1 MRQIYRRQIGRKL
14 VASPSKPQYIV
25 FQEVFGTFLDESS
38 FINTVRGVYQF
49 ATTMLRPWRHQVGAH
64 AALTQKH
71 LESLGTHKLEQVD
84 SRS

>member
-49 ATTMLRPWRHQVGAH
+49 ATTMLRP
-64 AALTQKH
+64 
-71 LESLGTHKLEQVD
+71 
-84 SRS
+84 